1 MDIRPIRTEDDYDWA
16 LAEVEQYF
24 VHEPEPGTADAD
36 RFDVLSSL
44 IEAYEAKAWPIEA
57 PDAVDAVK
65 TVMADRHISRETL
78 APVFGSKSRLSEF
91 LNRKR
96 GLTMAV
102 ANRLHDEL
110 QIPASVLIRPYAM
123 VPRAASGRKREKVR
137 AGGTGV

>member
-1 MDIRPIRTEDDYDWA
+1 MDIRPIRDEADYDWA
-16 LAEVEQYF
+16 LAEIECYF
-24 VHEPEPGTADAD
+24 RNEPEPGTAEAD

-65 TVMADRHISRETL
+65 TVMSDRQISRDDL
-78 APVFGSKSRLSEF
+78 APLFGSKSRLSEF

-102 ANRLHDEL
+102 ANRLHSEL
-110 QIPASVLIRPYAM
+110 KIPAHVLIRPYAVVTQAM
-123 VPRAASGRKREKVR
+123 EKRKR
-137 AGGTGV
+137 

>member
-1 MDIRPIRTEDDYDWA
+1 MDIRPIRTEADYDWA

-24 VHEPEPGTADAD
+24 VHEPKPGTDEAD

-44 IEAYEAKAWPIEA
+44 IEAYEAKAWPVEA

-65 TVMADRHISRETL
+65 AVMADRQISREKL

-91 LNRKR
+91 LNRRR

-123 VPRAASGRKREKVR
+123 APRALAGKKQEKARSGE
-137 AGGTGV
+137 TGA

>member
-1 MDIRPIRTEDDYDWA
+1 MDIRPIRTEADYDWA

-24 VHEPEPGTADAD
+24 VHEPEPGTAGSD

-44 IEAYEAKAWPIEA
+44 IEAYEAKTWPIEA

-65 TVMADRHISRETL
+65 VVMADRHISRETL

-96 GLTMAV
+96 RLTIAV
-102 ANRLHDEL
+102 ANRLHNEL

-123 VPRAASGRKREKVR
+123 VPRAASVRKREKVR
-137 AGGTGV
+137 VGGTKV

>member
-1 MDIRPIRTEDDYDWA
+1 MDIRPIRTEADYDWA

-24 VHEPEPGTADAD
+24 VHEPEPGTEEAD

-65 TVMADRHISRETL
+65 TIMADRHISREKL
-78 APVFGSKSRLSEF
+78 VPVFGSKSRLSEF

-102 ANRLHDEL
+102 ANRLHVEL

-123 VPRAASGRKREKVR
+123 LPRSATEKKRR
-137 AGGTGV
+137 AGVGRSRA

>member
-1 MDIRPIRTEDDYDWA
+1 MRE
-16 LAEVEQYF
+16 
-24 VHEPEPGTADAD
+24 AD

-44 IEAYEAKAWPIEA
+44 IEAYVAKAWPIEA
-57 PDAVDAVK
+57 PDAGDAVM
-65 TVMADRHISRETL
+65 TVMADRNISREKL

-96 GLTMAV
+96 GPTMAV

-110 QIPASVLIRPYAM
+110 QIPVSILIRPYTM

-137 AGGTGV
+137 AGGTGA

>member
-1 MDIRPIRTEDDYDWA
+1 MDIRPIRTEADYDWA

-24 VHEPEPGTADAD
+24 LHEPAQGTEAAD

-44 IEAYEAKAWPIEA
+44 IEAYEAKTWAIEV

-65 TVMADRHISRETL
+65 AVMADRRISRDKL
-78 APVFGSKSRLSEF
+78 VPMFGSKSRLSEF

-96 GLTMAV
+96 GLSMTV

-110 QIPASVLIRPYAM
+110 QIPASVLIRPYAITSQTG
-123 VPRAASGRKREKVR
+123 SGKGRLDKTV
-137 AGGTGV
+137 G